1 MPHRLRSLLLVV
13 TACVTLT
20 LSSGCMVVSPVV
32 SVGTTAAAGAGKV
45 VGATAGAAVGATVKT
60 IAGPDED
67 ETPREK
73 R

>member
-1 MPHRLRSLLLVV
+1 MSQRLRSVLLVA
-13 TACVTLT
+13 TACATIM

-60 IAGPDED
+60 IAGPDDD
-67 ETPREK
+67 ETPREQ

>member
-1 MPHRLRSLLLVV
+1 M
-13 TACVTLT
+13 

-60 IAGPDED
+60 IAGPDDD
-67 ETPREK
+67 ETPREQ